1 MSFQKIFGFI
11 LLISMAFVCE
21 TRSQSWNG
29 VYSDG
34 NVVLALEQLDESVEG
49 YFIAADK
56 SEYHVSFIYMD
67 RGLAGILGS
76 YNAFIPYNTEN
87 IMLGLTPFDKNNQPM
102 WDKTYQYELAYVS
115 DLDGNTAEEESYE
128 YSWNPIHRFG
138 TDFYPS
144 YVLATST
151 MTNETIYEPDDTQ
164 YSFYGDLNGY
174 FGVSISGLAPGTNVT
189 VVIEG
194 QPLVKQSVYE
204 VTINQPGVSEIYPI
218 LEYDFDGLK
227 NIIQAQPINLKYSV
241 YINGEYEGEKLEIVW
256 ARSVNDAITWAMDHH
271 GNDFIMD
278 FIFAAY
284 VNENEPNLDV
294 ILGKALDEGIVQ
306 SWIGYQGSEE
316 DVIQQIFALWYYF
329 QKQGFRY
336 SSITT
341 QSGSDERSA
350 GQVVRFIK
358 DALKTTQANCIDGTV
373 LFASFLYKIGIDVSI
388 VLVPG
393 HAYLAFS
400 GNEEGTRKYALE
412 TTMMGDLKLKRTAK
426 QNALY
431 RAMENQDNSIQQS
444 WNSFL
449 GALNSGTEN
458 YFNEALP
465 GIESQN
471 PQYLEINI
479 QEARAKKIRPIK

>member
-1 MSFQKIFGFI
+1 MSLKQVFGF
-11 LLISMAFVCE
+11 LMVISITFTSELHA
-21 TRSQSWNG
+21 QSWDG

-34 NVVLALEQLDESVEG
+34 NVILALEASDESVQG
-49 YFIAADK
+49 FFISEDK
-56 SEYHVSFIYMD
+56 SEYEISFTYMD
-67 RGLAGILGS
+67 SGIAGILGS

-87 IMLGLTPFDKNNQPM
+87 IMLSVTPFDKNNQAI
-102 WDKTYQYELAYVS
+102 WDQTYEYELKFIS
-115 DLDGNTAEEESYE
+115 DLDGSTPEEEYYE

-151 MTNETIYEPDDTQ
+151 MTNETTYEPENTQ

-174 FGVSISGLAPGTNVT
+174 FGVSINGLAPGTGVS
-189 VVIEG
+189 VVVEG
-194 QPLVKQSVYE
+194 QPFVKQSVYE

-218 LEYDFDGLK
+218 IEYDFEGLK

-241 YINGEYEGEKLEIVW
+241 YINGEYAGEKLEIVW
-256 ARSVNDAITWAMDHH
+256 ARSVNDAITWAQDHH
-271 GNDFIMD
+271 GADFIMD

-284 VNENEPNLDV
+284 VNENEPSLDP

-316 DVIQQIFALWYYF
+316 DVIKQIFALWYHF
-329 QKQGFRY
+329 QKEGFRY

-341 QSGSDERSA
+341 QSGSDEKSS

-358 DALKTTQANCIDGTV
+358 DALLTTQANCIDGTV

-400 GNEEGTRKYALE
+400 GNEEGTLKYALE
-412 TTMMGDLKLKRTAK
+412 TTMMGHLNLEHTDK
-426 QNALY
+426 QNVLY
-431 RAMENQDNSIQQS
+431 QAMDGHDDSIQQS
-444 WNSFL
+444 YNSFL
-449 GALNSGTEN
+449 GALNEGTEN
-458 YFNEALP
+458 YISKARP
-465 GIESQN
+465 GIDRQD

-479 QEARAKKIRPIK
+479 REARQRKIRPIK